1 MLDEGRRIEAETGE
15 GPAAAEAAGLRFVSD
30 DMDGI
35 TRRARGKSFRYELP
49 SGAVLRDRIALAR
62 IRKLAIPPA
71 WTDVWI
77 CPTANGHIQATGRD
91 ARGRKQYRYHADW
104 NEVRDAAKYDR
115 LLAFARLL
123 PRIRKT
129 VAAHMAERRLTRN
142 YLDGTLGKAL
152 GETLKRQ
159 RRRTPGKRLAGL
171 QPQEAATLALLQA
184 RLDAD
189 IAVPAGNPSAPRA
202 SANAR

>member
-62 IRKLAIPPA
+62 IRKLAIRPA
-71 WTDVWI
+71 WT
-77 CPTANGHIQATGRD
+77 
-91 ARGRKQYRYHADW
+91 
-104 NEVRDAAKYDR
+104 EVCYVH
-115 LLAFARLL
+115 
-123 PRIRKT
+123 PGII
-129 VAAHMAERRLTRN
+129 EC
-142 YLDGTLGKAL
+142 YLDGTL

-159 RRRTPGKRLAGL
+159 RRRTPGKRLAGP
-171 QPQEAATLALLQA
+171 QPQESATLALLQA

>member
-1 MLDEGRRIEAETGE
+1 MLDEGRRIEVETGE
-15 GPAAAEAAGLRFVSD
+15 GPAAAEAAGLSFVSD

-71 WTDVWI
+71 WTDVCYVHPGI
-77 CPTANGHIQATGRD
+77 IEC
-91 ARGRKQYRYHADW
+91 
-104 NEVRDAAKYDR
+104 
-115 LLAFARLL
+115 
-123 PRIRKT
+123 
-129 VAAHMAERRLTRN
+129 

-189 IAVPAGNPSAPRA
+189 IAVRAGNPSAPQA